1 MKSQHGERLL
11 AGLFWLIAA
20 AVFAAGAIHFYK
32 TGITAVQAVYC
43 AISVAGAWVLL
54 LLLDYTLHHAR
65 IVMVMVLVILAV
77 FTIQSPSFRI
87 GLGLALAGILTMQT
101 RG

>member
-20 AVFAAGAIHFYK
+20 AVFAAGAVHFYK
-32 TGITAVQAVYC
+32 TGITAIQAVYC
-43 AISVAGAWVLL
+43 ALSVAGAWILL
-54 LLLDYTLHHAR
+54 LVLEYTLHHAR
-65 IVMVMVLVILAV
+65 IVMLMVLFILVV
-77 FTIQSPSFRI
+77 FTIQSAAFRV
-87 GLGLALAGILTMQT
+87 GLGLALAGILATQL